1 MRLFS
6 TLWCRSGLRR
16 GVSTVITS
24 NRKLG
29 EMGSM
34 LDGDA
39 ALDRLI
45 KDCWFIKI
53 MGKSYRLE
61 CFEKRK
67 MKDGWDS
74 EEDDEGNL

>member
-1 MRLFS
+1 M
-6 TLWCRSGLRR
+6 
-16 GVSTVITS
+16 
-24 NRKLG
+24 LG
-29 EMGSM
+29 
-34 LDGDA
+34 GDEVCIAA

>member
-34 LDGDA
+34 LDGDEVCIAA

-61 CFEKRK
+61 CFEK
-67 MKDGWDS
+67 GWL
-74 EEDDEGNL
+74 G